1 MMIVGTHGVNFDW
14 QRTGIAQWLK
24 VLVCA
29 MQKLGSTLTKI
40 WYNIHFQLTKNHQIS
55 CNHVKTACNSQHNN
69 NNKKIGWMM
78 SDGRDLLIFGQ

>member
-1 MMIVGTHGVNFDW
+1 MMIVGTHRVNFDW

-40 WYNIHFQLTKNHQIS
+40 WYNIHFQLTKNH
-55 CNHVKTACNSQHNN
+55 
-69 NNKKIGWMM
+69 
-78 SDGRDLLIFGQ
+78 